1 VRFAR
6 TEQLRCAVDQLT
18 RLRSRL
24 GSVMNVAVVLSGDE
38 SYEAADDKLIE
49 AAADVV
55 KHNGVLTNQIE
66 VSA

>member
-1 VRFAR
+1 
-6 TEQLRCAVDQLT
+6 
-18 RLRSRL
+18 
-24 GSVMNVAVVLSGDE
+24 MNVAVVLSGDE